1 MLIGFVPCRRRR
13 RRCGFGTNMS
23 GHMTARRLD
32 FGLGQFRETSR
43 SRQQDVF
50 HPLLLLLQWHCRT
63 TRIAAA
69 ATGWRLFPIGQD
81 PGKPMAIGRV
91 FKHHGILVGR
101 QENHVRHAGSMM
113 ANQDMSLSHQG
124 NLVGKTQ
131 CFQGH
136 QGDIGYSWNVVLQ
149 LMDQVGQIGQVAT
162 IVGRV

>member
-1 MLIGFVPCRRRR
+1 
-13 RRCGFGTNMS
+13 
-23 GHMTARRLD
+23 MTARGLD

-63 TRIAAA
+63 TPIAAA
-69 ATGWRLFPIGQD
+69 AGWLFPIGQD
-81 PGKPMAIGRV
+81 AGKPMAIGRV
-91 FKHHGILVGR
+91 FKHHGIVVGR

-124 NLVGKTQ
+124 DLVGKRQ

-136 QGDIGYSWNVVLQ
+136 QGDIGHSCNVVLQ